1 MIYRSMNESSKK
13 HQNDIDKLISQNKK
27 EFDFENIIKNHQDN
41 SKKYN
46 EEMKRRDLVN
56 KEQKR
61 KIIQQSKLDDDN
73 NND

>member
-1 MIYRSMNESSKK
+1 MIESSKK
-13 HQNDIDKLISQNKK
+13 HQNDIDKLISQSKQ